1 MNRIGQARR
10 DKLIFEDSYSLS
22 NIELAKKYHLSTVR
36 ISQIIHTQYKILN
49 AEYEESLKQPE
60 SEVKEHEN
68 PTA

>member
-36 ISQIIHTQYKILN
+36 ISQIIH
-49 AEYEESLKQPE
+49 AEYRKSLKQPE